1 MCNYNKYHCSKCC
14 FIIEHFLSMCERK
27 KNNIPCG
34 KFITHRYSNDW
45 LCYTCL
51 NIEVTADILEDLI
64 I

>member
-1 MCNYNKYHCSKCC
+1 MCNYNKHHCAKCNC
-14 FIIEHFLSMCERK
+14 FIIENFVSMCERK
-27 KNNIPCG
+27 KNNKSCQ
-34 KFITHRYSNDW
+34 FITHRYFNDW